1 MTSPLAL
8 AGAPVALCVRCDHP
22 YPCPDHPGGHYYE
35 DGEPGTGAYDDERE
49 RWRQAGRG
57 PWARPGAAPRPQ
69 EEARPLADLL
79 AMLESGIGLDLALEH
94 RLADAYDRD
103 ALKVTRLCASV
114 LRSVAAGRL
123 DNPTGLLWKRLGEIE
138 GS

>member
-22 YPCPDHPGGHYYE
+22 YPCPDHPGAFYYE
-35 DGEPGTGAYDDERE
+35 DEPAASGTEYDAARE
-49 RWRQAGRG
+49 RWRLEGRG
-57 PWARPGAAPRPQ
+57 PWARPGATPRPQ
-69 EEARPLADLL
+69 EEARPLTELL

-123 DNPTGLLWKRLGEIE
+123 DNPTGLLWKRLGEVL
-138 GS
+138 